1 MKQLLI
7 GIVILGAVILTAGCA
22 TSKPRELTREEWL
35 TTTTRVYDGVEKE
48 RVIKAAERL
57 FRLSDGDDFKIA
69 HYEEGLYATRN
80 WSVYVVLA
88 ASFGTDYWKLAV
100 IPEKKGVKASIQVNT
115 QSQAVSPMMV
125 SGGAWTATSM
135 PMSGSP
141 VMGTAI
147 YDIFWSRM
155 NYLLGLRQDWM
166 TCQMADE
173 RVKSGVTWGTNEALC
188 NSFNVK
194 DAVP

>member
-1 MKQLLI
+1 
-7 GIVILGAVILTAGCA
+7 
-22 TSKPRELTREEWL
+22 
-35 TTTTRVYDGVEKE
+35 
-48 RVIKAAERL
+48 
-57 FRLSDGDDFKIA
+57 
-69 HYEEGLYATRN
+69 
-80 WSVYVVLA
+80 
-88 ASFGTDYWKLAV
+88 
-100 IPEKKGVKASIQVNT
+100 
-115 QSQAVSPMMV
+115 MMV

-147 YDIFWSRM
+147 YDVFWSRM
-155 NYLLGLRQDWM
+155 DYLLGLRQDWM

-173 RVKSGVTWGTNEALC
+173 RVKSGATWGTNEALC